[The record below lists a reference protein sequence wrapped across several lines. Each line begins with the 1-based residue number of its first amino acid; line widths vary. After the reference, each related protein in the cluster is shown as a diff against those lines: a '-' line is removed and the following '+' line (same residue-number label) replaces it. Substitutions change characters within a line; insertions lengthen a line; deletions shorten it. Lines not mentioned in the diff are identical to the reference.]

1 MSLNTLNT
9 YLGQKGY
16 TLLKK
21 ELSPQQE
28 HFIKKEL
35 MIKPFTAG
43 APGGGG
49 GDQVVFPA
57 YRESASKF
65 YVPRYF
71 GEKHFGTPS
80 SESKIPDGTNIN
92 IDFAGELRD
101 YQKPVVQKYLD
112 TVLSKGNVSDGGL
125 LELPCAYG
133 KCLGINTEI
142 LMYDGTIKKVQDI
155 QINDL
160 LMGDDSTPR
169 IVLSLARGQ
178 EQMYKISGKKGDTY
192 ICNES
197 HILSLKCSTNY
208 NKNFK
213 KGLIIDIPILEF
225 LKLPKTFH
233 GKGGPLLGYKVPI
246 NFEEKYLEFE
256 PYMIGYWLGD
266 GHSRDTGISTQEACV
281 IKYFV
286 DYFKNIHTDLYFRYT
301 GGQYDYRINSLKK
314 QNSFM
319 NFLRQ
324 YNLINNKH
332 IPYHYK
338 CNSKKNRLELLAGLI
353 DSDGYFY
360 KGSYEIVQKNEK
372 LLDDIIFLA
381 RSLGFACYK
390 KRVIKTCT
398 NAPGG
403 PKKGVY
409 YLTKIYGS
417 GLEEIPVL
425 CKRKQGYIRKQI
437 KNALVYRLTIE
448 KLDIDNYYGFEIN
461 GNKRFVLADFSVTHN
476 TALSLNIISALK
488 KKTLVIVHK
497 EFLMNQWIER
507 IQQFLPNARVGKIQ
521 GQIIDIEDKDIVIGM
536 LQSLSMKEYPSTTF
550 DSFGLTIIDEVHHI
564 SSQTFSN
571 ALFKIV
577 TKYMLGLSATM
588 NRKDGTTD
596 VFKMFL
602 GEVIFKA
609 EQKKNTTVE
618 VRSIPYKTNDEE
630 FNHTI
635 MDYRGQPQISSMISK
650 LCSYNHRTEFI
661 IKVLNEFICQ
671 PLEKVDPNLNT
682 NLNPTLTP
690 LEYKKVI
697 EDHKLKMDL
706 ENPCCDKCKNSN
718 NYLMKNT
725 CCQIVKYCMNCLD
738 AIVVTAQTPEIQI
751 DKKTGEEKYVK
762 RRPKCP
768 DCNKVLSFEQN
779 YIENPYVKPLSETH
793 TIIMSH
799 NLNVLEYMYKKIV
812 CKNYASVGYYVGG
825 MDEVSLKKSETK
837 QVILS
842 SYQMASE
849 GLDISTLNAEFLISP
864 KTDIEQC
871 VGRILRAKHATNTP
885 IIYDFV
891 DSHDVFKRQWL
902 KRKAFYKKQNY
913 KIVEPIQPLNFTKW
927 KIISDPNKCI
937 KEKGDEQEDNIMPG
951 KCLLPQKKK

>member
-1 MSLNTLNT
+1 MSLNTSTLTGNLNT

-21 ELSPQQE
+21 DLSSQQE

-35 MIKPFTAG
+35 MIKPYTAG
-43 APGGGG
+43 APGG
-49 GDQVVFPA
+49 GDQVVFPV
-57 YRESASKF
+57 YRESASKI

-71 GEKHFGTPS
+71 GEKHFGAPS
-80 SESKIPDGTNIN
+80 EVKISEGTDIN
-92 IDFAGELRD
+92 IEFAGELRD

-112 TVLSKGNVSDGGL
+112 TVLSKGSVSGGGL
-125 LELPCAYG
+125 LELYCAWG
-133 KCLGINTEI
+133 KT
-142 LMYDGTIKKVQDI
+142 
-155 QINDL
+155 
-160 LMGDDSTPR
+160 SA
-169 IVLSLARGQ
+169 SL
-178 EQMYKISGKKGDTY
+178 Y
-192 ICNES
+192 
-197 HILSLKCSTNY
+197 
-208 NKNFK
+208 
-213 KGLIIDIPILEF
+213 
-225 LKLPKTFH
+225 
-233 GKGGPLLGYKVPI
+233 
-246 NFEEKYLEFE
+246 
-256 PYMIGYWLGD
+256 
-266 GHSRDTGISTQEACV
+266 
-281 IKYFV
+281 
-286 DYFKNIHTDLYFRYT
+286 
-301 GGQYDYRINSLKK
+301 
-314 QNSFM
+314 
-319 NFLRQ
+319 
-324 YNLINNKH
+324 
-332 IPYHYK
+332 
-338 CNSKKNRLELLAGLI
+338 
-353 DSDGYFY
+353 
-360 KGSYEIVQKNEK
+360 
-372 LLDDIIFLA
+372 
-381 RSLGFACYK
+381 
-390 KRVIKTCT
+390 
-398 NAPGG
+398 
-403 PKKGVY
+403 
-409 YLTKIYGS
+409 
-417 GLEEIPVL
+417 
-425 CKRKQGYIRKQI
+425 
-437 KNALVYRLTIE
+437 
-448 KLDIDNYYGFEIN
+448 
-461 GNKRFVLADFSVTHN
+461 
-476 TALSLNIISALK
+476 IISALK

-507 IQQFLPNARVGKIQ
+507 IQQFLPTARVGKIQ
-521 GQIIDIEDKDIVIGM
+521 GQIIDIDDKDIVIGM
-536 LQSLSMKEYPSTTF
+536 LQSLSMKEYPTSTF

-618 VRSIPYKTNDEE
+618 VRAISYKTTDEE

-635 MDYRGQPQISSMISK
+635 MDYRGQPQISSMISR
-650 LCSYNHRTEFI
+650 LCSYSHRTEFI
-661 IKVLNEFICQ
+661 IKVLNEFI
-671 PLEKVDPNLNT
+671 KVEHIDP
-682 NLNPTLTP
+682 
-690 LEYKKVI
+690 KVI

-706 ENPCCDKCKNSN
+706 TNPCCATCQKSN

-738 AIVVTAQTPEIQI
+738 AIVVAAQTPEIQI

-768 DCNKVLSFEQN
+768 DCKKVLSFEQN

-799 NLNVLEYMYKKIV
+799 NLNVLEYMYKKMI

-825 MDEVSLKKSETK
+825 MDEASLKKSETK

-913 KIVEPIQPLNFTKW
+913 KIVEPINLNFTKW
-927 KIISDPNKCI
+927 KIISDPSKCI
-937 KEKGDEQEDNIMPG
+937 KEKDDEQQEDNIMIG
-951 KCLLPQKKK
+951 TCLLLKKK

>member
-1 MSLNTLNT
+1 MSFLNT
-9 YLGQKGY
+9 YIGQKGY
-16 TLLKK
+16 TLLKS
-21 ELSPQQE
+21 ELNPQQQ
-28 HFIKKEL
+28 HLIKKEL
-35 MIKPFTAG
+35 MIKPYTAG
-43 APGGGG
+43 APSGSSE
-49 GDQVVFPA
+49 QIIFPA
-57 YRESASKF
+57 FRESNSKY

-71 GEKHFGTPS
+71 GEKHFGIPT
-80 SESKIPDGTNIN
+80 SESKISEGTNIN
-92 IDFAGELRD
+92 INFVGELRD

-112 TVLSKGNVSDGGL
+112 YVLTNNGKGGL
-125 LELPCAYG
+125 LELPCAFG
-133 KCLGINTEI
+133 KCLGKDTEI

-169 IVLSLARGQ
+169 MVLSLARGR
-178 EQMYKISGKKGDTY
+178 EQMYKVSSKKGDSY

-197 HILSLKCSTNY
+197 HILSLKCSTNHS
-208 NKNFK
+208 KLLQ
-213 KGLIIDIPILEF
+213 KGTIIDMSVLEF
-225 LKLPKTFH
+225 LNLPKSFH
-233 GKGGPLLGYKVPI
+233 GKGGSLLGYKVPI
-246 NFEEKYLEFE
+246 NFEEKYLEFD

-266 GHSRDTGISTQEACV
+266 GCSSRPIISTQEACV

-286 DYFKNIHTDLYFRYT
+286 DYFKYKHTDLYLRYT

-319 NFLRQ
+319 CFLRK

-332 IPYHYK
+332 IPYYYK

-372 LLDDIIFLA
+372 LLDDIVFLA

-425 CKRKQGYIRKQI
+425 CNRKQGYIRKQI
-437 KNALVYRLTIE
+437 KNALSYRLTIE
-448 KLDIDNYYGFEIN
+448 KLEIDEYYGFEID
-461 GNKRFVLADFSVTHN
+461 GNRRFVLADFSVTHN
-476 TALSLNIISALK
+476 TALSINIISALK

-507 IQQFLPNARVGKIQ
+507 IQQFLPNAKVGKIQ

-536 LQSLSMKEYPSTTF
+536 LQSLSMKEYPSSTF

-588 NRKDGTTD
+588 NRKDGTTE

-602 GEVIFKA
+602 GDIIYKA
-609 EQKKNTTVE
+609 EQKKNTSVE
-618 VRSIPYKTNDEE
+618 VRAISYKTTDDE

-650 LCSYNHRTEFI
+650 LCSYNNRTEFV
-661 IKVLNEFICQ
+661 IKILNDFIRV
-671 PLEKVDPNLNT
+671 EGID
-682 NLNPTLTP
+682 
-690 LEYKKVI
+690 KKVI
-697 EDHKLKMDL
+697 DEHKLQMDL
-706 ENPCCDKCKNSN
+706 ANPCCATCNKSN

-725 CCQIVKYCMNCLD
+725 CCQIVKYCMICLD
-738 AIVVTAQTPEIQI
+738 NVVKDAQIPVIQI
-751 DKKTGEEKYVK
+751 DKKTGEEKTVK

-768 DCNKVLSFEQN
+768 NCTKVLSFEQY
-779 YIENPYVKPLSETH
+779 YIENPYIKPLSETH

-799 NLNVLEYMYKKIV
+799 NLNILEYMYKKMI
-812 CKNYASVGYYVGG
+812 CKNYASVGYYIGG
-825 MDEVSLKKSETK
+825 MDETSLKKSETK

-885 IIYDFV
+885 IIYDFI
-891 DSHDVFKRQWL
+891 DSHDIFKRQWL

-913 KIVEPIQPLNFTKW
+913 KIVEPCNLDITKW
-927 KIISDPNKCI
+927 KIIFDPNKCI
-937 KEKGDEQEDNIMPG
+937 KEKNEEDIEMTGN
-951 KCLLPQKKK
+951 CLLIKKK